1 LFKSIQWKIVSM
13 FVLLVVAVMIV
24 FGTFLQD
31 RIAAFYHDNFKQEM
45 TRAFSNE
52 LTEQLQVA
60 SNSEGPEK
68 RLKELLDLY
77 SGRMGINTNRNYY
90 ILDKKNANF
99 IAGSDE
105 GAVIQKTGNIIS
117 AMADKIG
124 NSVPTD
130 IPFLDFALPIEGT
143 NGGYIIYVKDNK
155 EQLLE
160 MIRTILTI
168 VAQAL
173 FIGIFISVI
182 LGFFMSK
189 TITRPIT
196 NLTSKAARL
205 AEGEFDSRIDIKAKD
220 EIGKLARTFN
230 HMASMVK
237 NSLDEIAQE
246 KNKLETVL
254 RYMTDGVMAFNVDQ
268 NIMHINP
275 AAKSMLCI
283 EDEKAIIF
291 DEYFDKLNAD
301 ICMAEMIYLEHF
313 ATIERDLDIGGK
325 NFRAYFATFKV
336 DNEKL
341 SGVVVVIQDV
351 TEAQRLEMS
360 RREFVANV
368 SHELRTPLTTIK
380 SYAETL
386 LESTENEQE
395 GKFLSVINREVDR
408 MTRIVKDLL
417 TLSSLD
423 HNKLATHRTHFSL
436 DDLIRDIVTKMS
448 MDAKNHKHTI
458 TYSPATQLP
467 IIFADLDRIEQ
478 VITNIIS
485 NAIKYTQDAGKIDVY
500 AGYLYN
506 EVYIKIKDNGIGI
519 PEKDLPRIFE
529 RFYRVDKARTRE
541 SGGTGLGLAIAQEI
555 IRLHG
560 GTIKI
565 DSEYEK
571 GTEVIIKLPVAK
583 DLKSV

>member
-1 LFKSIQWKIVSM
+1 M
-13 FVLLVVAVMIV
+13 FVLLVVAIMIV

-45 TRAFSNE
+45 TRAFSSE
-52 LTEQLQVA
+52 LTEQLEVA
-60 SNSEGPEK
+60 SNSESPEK
-68 RLKELLDLY
+68 KLKELLDLY

-99 IAGSDE
+99 IGGSDE
-105 GAVIQKTGNIIS
+105 GAVVQKTANIIS

-130 IPFLDFALPIEGT
+130 IPFLDFAMPIDGQ

-173 FIGIFISVI
+173 LIGIFISVI

-196 NLTSKAARL
+196 NLTNKAARL

-230 HMASMVK
+230 YMASMVK

-254 RYMTDGVMAFNVDQ
+254 RYMTDGVMAFDVLQ

-275 AAKSMLCI
+275 AAKSMLGI
-283 EDEKAIIF
+283 DDEKTIVF
-291 DEYFDKLNAD
+291 DEYFDNLNAN

-313 ATIERDLDIGGK
+313 ATIERDLDVGGK

-336 DNEKL
+336 DNDKL
-341 SGVVVVIQDV
+341 SGVVVVIQDI

-386 LESTENEQE
+386 IESTEDEQE

-423 HNKLATHRTHFSL
+423 YNKLSTHRTNFSL
-436 DDLIRDIVTKMS
+436 DDLIKDIVSKMS
-448 MDAKNHKHTI
+448 LDAKNHKHII
-458 TYSPATQLP
+458 TYSPATQIP
-467 IIFADLDRIEQ
+467 IVYADLDRIEQ

-485 NAIKYTQDAGKIDVY
+485 NAIKYTPDSGKIDVY

-565 DSEYEK
+565 DSEYQK
-571 GTEVIIKLPVAK
+571 GTEVIIKLPVTK
-583 DLKSV
+583 DLKSEV